1 MKQMVTLTSREI
13 TISRLQKLQVEY
25 KKEEAQELERRRKQ
39 KELEDLEKPLQ
50 EAENDLRNVFFPLAS
65 RVFNLPESKLRSLD
79 RGEIVEVGKMLFERK
94 KGGLIL
100 DKLVGPVWL
109 GSIVISGIA
118 TFIGCNGIFSGILLG
133 FFVAFLV
140 MLLFGFWIYEPMIKL
155 TGCKY
160 VCSYQLLKEHKGEDY
175 VHNVLINHNR

>member
-94 KGGLIL
+94 KGWLIL
-100 DKLVGPVWL
+100 DKLVGPAWL
-109 GSIVISGIA
+109 GSSAISGIA
-118 TFIGCNGIFSGILLG
+118 AFIGCNGILSGIFIGL
-133 FFVAFLV
+133 FVAAVVL
-140 MLLFGFWIYEPMIKL
+140 LLFGFSIYEPIRKSL
-155 TGCKY
+155 GYKY
-160 VCSYQLLKEHKGEDY
+160 ACSYQLLKEHKDENY
-175 VHNVLINHNR
+175 VNEVLLNHV